1 MENHK
6 LNRKGERGHAC
17 LLSSRTSANKEAVV
31 KSDQQVNG
39 DVKPVQNFSPVPITQ
54 APQYNQSRG
63 GHGDREHRSVF
74 SPQNPIRVS
83 LNGIPCILFWARRI
97 TVTFENQTWLDLTEG
112 TFGQK
117 AAVDTHS
124 SSCGEERATLY
135 LKFGDTENPEALAV
149 RFVLASVSD
158 GEGAGPRGF
167 RLHQVEV
174 LLNGS
179 AQAAFAAPGVGAPP
193 GLSFRCSRVSSL
205 RRDRDPDWEGDA
217 LLPLLPPQP
226 GHASWGLTLLGLQL
240 QGFAIRGGQFAKAR
254 DCATS
259 FSLAILIGLAMS
271 LVLLLVLAYA
281 LHMLFYLRYLDRHYE
296 CIAASPV
303 HFRQSRACRGTE
315 EKELLGSQGAESY
328 ELQGQQICRVHV

>member
-1 MENHK
+1 MG
-6 LNRKGERGHAC
+6 RKFFFIC
-17 LLSSRTSANKEAVV
+17 SVV
-31 KSDQQVNG
+31 FLCMGVSVTLEQIFARKHDGSGKYQQVNG

-54 APQYNQSRG
+54 PC
-63 GHGDREHRSVF
+63 VF

-205 RRDRDPDWEGDA
+205 RDA
-217 LLPLLPPQP
+217 LLPLFW
-226 GHASWGLTLLGLQL
+226 ASGEVALQREGGVTPNFSFSPQL